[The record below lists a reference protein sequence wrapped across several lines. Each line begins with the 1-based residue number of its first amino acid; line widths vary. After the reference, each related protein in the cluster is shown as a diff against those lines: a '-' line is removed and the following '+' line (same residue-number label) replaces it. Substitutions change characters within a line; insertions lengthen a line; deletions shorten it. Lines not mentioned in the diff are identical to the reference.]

1 MPVIP
6 IQYVNC
12 AGALGMVAFGILSYQ
27 WIERKRNQGPPLPPW
42 FKEYLKEV
50 KRQRGELEEEQETA
64 LSPADGIAGLVREAF
79 FALKRSLCR
88 LKRIKGLSLECQ
100 YGGDVNDTMKC
111 ELNCTYNG
119 TLIYQGPCHLAVNKL
134 RLNMTFPKRRRVWH
148 SMILNI
154 GLQYYVGG
162 RIMYRLY
169 MLSNLSTSF
178 TGMLQCICNDSSRN
192 VTQGKIVLQSQAWG
206 QHVLSATS
214 ADRRNTNC
222 KWQQGNSTE
231 AENSTVKG
239 YVSTWLERHL
249 DTDRYFLSD
258 VCIRLIY
265 RLKKFEA
272 SPVNITD
279 QDYADNTTYGVLEW
293 PTWTQVMQL
302 WSSRVVSSK
311 LTLCAW
317 GLFSISSVALGAFI
331 LVALFA
337 GFLGRS
343 QRHIRAD
350 IQEMHAARREIRAA
364 QKSKL
369 FYINESADF
378 CD

>member
-1 MPVIP
+1 MPAIP
-6 IQYVNC
+6 VEYMNC
-12 AGALGMVAFGILSYQ
+12 AGALGLVAFGILSYQ
-27 WIERKRNQGPPLPPW
+27 WIERKRKQGPPLPPW

-50 KRQRGELEEEQETA
+50 KRQRGELEEEEKEQETA
-64 LSPADGIAGLVREAF
+64 LSPADGIAGLVCL
-79 FALKRSLCR
+79 ALLALWWRVR
-88 LKRIKGLSLECQ
+88 GLSLECQ
-100 YGGDVNDTMKC
+100 YGGEVNDTMRC
-111 ELNCTYNG
+111 ELNCIYNG
-119 TLIYQGPCHLAVNKL
+119 TLIYQGPCRLAVDKL

-154 GLQYYVGG
+154 GLRYYIGG
-162 RIMYRLY
+162 GIMSRLY

-178 TGMLQCICNDSSRN
+178 TGMLQCIRNDSSLN

-206 QHVLSATS
+206 QYVLSATS

-222 KWQQGNSTE
+222 RWQRENSTGI
-231 AENSTVKG
+231 ENSTVKD
-239 YVSTWLERHL
+239 VSTWLENHL
-249 DTDRYFLSD
+249 NTDRYFLSD

-265 RLKKFEA
+265 RLKKFET

-302 WSSRVVSSK
+302 WSSRLVSSK

-317 GLFSISSVALGAFI
+317 GLFSISSIALGAFI
-331 LVALFA
+331 FVTLFA
-337 GFLGRS
+337 GLLGRS
-343 QRHIRAD
+343 RRHIRAD
-350 IQEMHAARREIRAA
+350 IQEMHAARREIRAS